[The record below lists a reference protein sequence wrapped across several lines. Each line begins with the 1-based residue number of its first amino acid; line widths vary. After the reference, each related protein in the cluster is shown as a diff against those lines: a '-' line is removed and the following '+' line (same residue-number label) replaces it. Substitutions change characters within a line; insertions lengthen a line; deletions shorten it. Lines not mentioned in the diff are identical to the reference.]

1 MRGGE
6 SHRAVALS
14 KTFGDE
20 TSPSTWRSFRD
31 HYSLVREANIAR
43 GVALWQDP
51 AYRSVELRLCL
62 VGAPA
67 EFLREEVAQGSPWVK
82 NDADILDRL
91 ERRYVTTEA
100 IEVRILR
107 FEEAHQGED
116 ESLADFLTRLQ
127 RLAGDAFSSESGDI
141 KRKRVVWRFLDG
153 LRDRDIRERLIRER
167 WMKDESNAKEYDE
180 IIKIAET
187 ARASKQAASLT
198 GHRHQVGGAC
208 AAGAW
213 GREGGAVSPPLPPA
227 AGVRGPRGE
236 GGAAAASPAPPQP
249 GRGARATAYQQRS
262 SPAQWTR
269 SRGQGQSSR
278 RSPPRRGGEGRGD
291 RQIGRCYY
299 CNIAHQGGWFSCR
312 KRLNE
317 NPSWSPRRPVGPGAV
332 TPAVHSAAA
341 PAVSDE
347 QRWQPDFL

>member
-6 SHRAVALS
+6 GHRAVALS
-14 KTFGDE
+14 KTFGDG
-20 TSPSTWRSFRD
+20 TSPSTWRSFKD
-31 HYSLVREANIAR
+31 HYSLVKEANIAR
-43 GVALWQDP
+43 GVALWLDP

-67 EFLREEVAQGSPWVK
+67 EFLREEAAQGSPWVK

-127 RLAGDAFSSESGDI
+127 RLAGDAFSSESCEI

-153 LRDRDIRERLIRER
+153 LLDRDIRERLIRER

-208 AAGAW
+208 VAGAW
-213 GREGGAVSPPLPPA
+213 NRERGTASPPLP
-227 AGVRGPRGE
+227 AGARRGSRGE
-236 GGAAAASPAPPQP
+236 GSAAAASPSPPQP
-249 GRGARATAYQQRS
+249 GQGTRATAYQQRS
-262 SPAQWTR
+262 TPAQSSR
-269 SRGQGQSSR
+269 SPGQGQYAR
-278 RSPPRRGGEGRGD
+278 RSPPRRGGDGRGD
-291 RQIGRCYY
+291 RQRGRCYY
-299 CNIAHQGGWFSCR
+299 CNIAHQRGWFSCR
-312 KRLNE
+312 KRLSE
-317 NPSWSPRRPVGPGAV
+317 NPSWCPRRSFGPGVA
-332 TPAVHSAAA
+332 TPAVSSSAA
-341 PAVSDE
+341 PVVSDKH
-347 QRWQPDFL
+347 QWQPDFL